1 MEVILVKIMKFGL
14 QIIHNCGQYPKNHT
28 ENYLLP
34 I

>member
-14 QIIHNCGQYPKNHT
+14 QIIHNCGRYPKNHT